1 MTKWTTCISQ
11 GQSSSSLPSGHWKID
26 PTTSW
31 KMSNVKTEER
41 HFPCPI
47 CHKIFRSRGSLSS
60 HKYSYHKE
68 FSTSSQPILQR
79 QMNPLT
85 QPNPLQLLD
94 FQMDTNLEKDRDIE
108 CPICHKFFST
118 RGSLATHKYNYHR
131 NNVNVSFNN
140 PMQQWIGHWTFVTL
154 QWTLI

>member
-1 MTKWTTCISQ
+1 MEKTQVLLLNIYSHSAQ
-11 GQSSSSLPSGHWKID
+11 RYEFNISSSSGHWKID

-140 PMQQWIGHWTFVTL
+140 PMQQ
-154 QWTLI
+154 